1 MPCYGMAWRGIHAAT
16 IDITIETRP
25 RNVPGRLKQACHD
38 MTGQDGIGQ
47 DRASN
52 FDYCIRDCC
61 PVDQVGFRVVGCGVL
76 WYGLEMII
84 EHDALEGLNY
94 YGNRIIVL

>member
-1 MPCYGMAWRGIHAAT
+1 M
-16 IDITIETRP
+16 ITALEI
-25 RNVPGRLKQACHD
+25 
-38 MTGQDGIGQ
+38 
-47 DRASN
+47 
-52 FDYCIRDCC
+52 CC

-94 YGNRIIVL
+94 YRNRIIVWWRVVMDANSYTPGTPVTSLSRPA